1 MKLLAIRFYL
11 RFKMPFR
18 PVQDKGPRMDRT
30 LRLRDG
36 KLVPIVC
43 EVRRARDDVRSE
55 QTHGRQFNDYSE
67 DRNAYDMVT
76 EENESPF
83 QVPEF
88 LTG

>member
-1 MKLLAIRFYL
+1 
-11 RFKMPFR
+11 MPFR

-36 KLVPIVC
+36 KLVPMVC

-76 EENESPF
+76 EEIESPF